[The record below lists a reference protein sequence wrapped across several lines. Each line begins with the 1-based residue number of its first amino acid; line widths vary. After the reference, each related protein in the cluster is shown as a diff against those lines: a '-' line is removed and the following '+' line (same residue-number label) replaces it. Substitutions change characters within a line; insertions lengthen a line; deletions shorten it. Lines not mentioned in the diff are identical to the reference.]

1 MAVRWTG
8 GLVLGAWLLT
18 GCGQGPRFEPL
29 ATGTVD
35 GTEVTVAA
43 PAGHLAAG
51 PGALRVTF
59 RDPGGAPLDVDGA
72 AITLR
77 AAITQRAPTEG
88 TLAAVRQ
95 DVSLAHRGAGIYEGR
110 FVLSQSGLWHGEVQW
125 RQGSAIHHW
134 TFATTVP

>member
-1 MAVRWTG
+1 MPARRIC
-8 GLVLGAWLLT
+8 GLALGVLLLA
-18 GCGQGPRFEPL
+18 GCGRTERFEPL

-43 PAGHLAAG
+43 PGGYLGAG
-51 PGALRVTF
+51 PGALRVMF
-59 RDPGGAPLDVDGA
+59 RDPGGAPVDVDGA

-77 AAITQRAPTEG
+77 AAVTQRAPTEA

-110 FVLSQSGLWHGEVQW
+110 FVLSQAGLWRGEVQW
-125 RQGSAIHHW
+125 RQGSAIHQW